1 MWEAK
6 SMMTMAWSI
15 RIAALLALC
24 GSATGV
30 ATADAAELKAE
41 TTAAFDRYVAATKA
55 RMQAELGSV
64 DRFLRVFIQPDA
76 VRANSVERLRR
87 GEVVV
92 ERMVTT
98 EGGRSIAIPGGLVHH
113 WVGLAF
119 LPGVT
124 LERTVALLQ
133 DYDRHAAVYAP
144 RIASSALRTQVDDVF
159 RFDLRF
165 FMQKGISVVVDTE
178 NTARF
183 MRLDADRAASSIVA
197 TRIAEVENP
206 GTPAEREKPPGLDSG
221 YLWRLNTYWRFLHR
235 DGGTYIQCES
245 ISLTRGIPTGL
256 AWLLGPF
263 VTSLPRESLE
273 FTLQTTRRALV
284 S

>member
-1 MWEAK
+1 MKPTNWP
-6 SMMTMAWSI
+6 
-15 RIAALLALC
+15 
-24 GSATGV
+24 
-30 ATADAAELKAE
+30 ATALVLFSLGAAPAPAAGAELKPE
-41 TTAAFDRYVAATKA
+41 TIAAFDRYVAATNA
-55 RMQAELGSV
+55 RMDAELRVS
-64 DRFLRVFIQPDA
+64 DRFLWVSGQPAAERTSGLDRV
-76 VRANSVERLRR
+76 RR
-87 GEVVV
+87 GEVLV
-92 ERMVTT
+92 ERLATT
-98 EGGRSIAIPGGLVHH
+98 MRGRPIEIPGGLVHH

-144 RIASSALRTQVDDVF
+144 QITRSALRAHRDDEF
-159 RFDLRF
+159 RFELRF
-165 FMQKGISVVVDTE
+165 FMQKGIAVVVDTE

-183 MRLDADRAASSIVA
+183 VRLDADRASSAIVA

-206 GTPAEREKPPGLDSG
+206 GSPEEREKRPGLDSG

-235 DGGTYIQCES
+235 DGGTYVQCES

-256 AWLLGPF
+256 AWLIGP
-263 VTSLPRESLE
+263 VVNSLPRESLE
-273 FTLQTTRRALV
+273 FTLEATRRALL